1 VIFFPQ
7 QVTAFWHNKELG
19 VSIKMNWLNT
29 LDYFL
34 PVSCYKLDYFLKML
48 KKYLMIANVFSR
60 MKKKLNH
67 VRIVLI

>member
-1 VIFFPQ
+1 
-7 QVTAFWHNKELG
+7 

-60 MKKKLNH
+60 MKKKIKSCKNCFDMTRLT
-67 VRIVLI
+67 